1 MKLTPK
7 QAIFVAEYLIDFN
20 GTRAALAAG
29 YSPKSAKHSANA
41 NMERPEIQAAI
52 QAQMDLR
59 QKRTLITADK
69 VLTDIEAI
77 KQDAMSIEYDE
88 EKDGDGNVVARKSK
102 GMRNHTAA
110 LKAAELQGKHLVL
123 FSDKVQHTGPDGGPV
138 QVQMS
143 DEQVKARIAELEA
156 KMGKTTKG

>member
-1 MKLTPK
+1 MALTPK
-7 QAIFVAEYLIDFN
+7 QKLFVAEYLIDCN
-20 GTRAALAAG
+20 GTRAATAAG
-29 YSPKSAKHSANA
+29 YSAKSAKDAANA
-41 NMERPEIQAAI
+41 NLEKPEVKAAI

-77 KQDAMSIEYDE
+77 KQDAMTIQYDE
-88 EKDGDGNVVARKSK
+88 DLDSDGNVIARKPK

-123 FSDKVQHTGPDGGPV
+123 FSDKVQHTGPDGGPI
-138 QVQMS
+138 QMQLT
-143 DEQVKARIAELEA
+143 DDQVKARIAELEA
-156 KMGKTTKG
+156 KMGKKG

>member
-1 MKLTPK
+1 
-7 QAIFVAEYLIDFN
+7 
-20 GTRAALAAG
+20 
-29 YSPKSAKHSANA
+29 
-41 NMERPEIQAAI
+41 
-52 QAQMDLR
+52 MDLR

-77 KQDAMSIEYDE
+77 KQDAMTIEYHDE
-88 EKDGDGNVVARKSK
+88 PDAEGKRRAK

-138 QVQMS
+138 QIQMT
-143 DEQVKARIAELEA
+143 DEQVRARIAELEA
-156 KMGKTTKG
+156 KMGKKG

>member
-1 MKLTPK
+1 MALTPK
-7 QAIFVAEYLIDFN
+7 QKIFVAEYLIDCN
-20 GTRAALAAG
+20 GTRAATAAG
-29 YSPKSAKHSANA
+29 YSAKSAKHVAN
-41 NMERPEIQAAI
+41 ELLEKPEVRAAVQAH
-52 QAQMDLR
+52 MDLR

-77 KQDAMSIEYDE
+77 KQDAMTIEYHDE
-88 EKDGDGNVVARKSK
+88 PDAEGKRRAK

-138 QVQMS
+138 QIQMT
-143 DEQVKARIAELEA
+143 DEQVRARIAELEA
-156 KMGKTTKG
+156 KMGKKG